1 MRSMT
6 WKDVQ
11 LPPLSK
17 WQGIAHYSFS
27 PEGII
32 LVEPDEDGK
41 VSVDFSPMRP
51 GSPTRLL
58 LNLSVEP
65 APGKTVN
72 LTFSEQHRILEGGT
86 QQIIIET
93 GLILDPVLT
102 ITGIASVQII
112 SLQVQIRFPDR
123 SKPLPYDLI
132 GFEVLTPNLSPGF
145 IIGKSRISSEPLGV
159 IKPRYGEFIIGQ
171 SRLDHASL
179 SLELPTFT
187 WKDILA
193 QGLTLSYRVGA
204 NKGSTLLPVAQA
216 GSAIIEIKDLD
227 PRKTVLRAGL
237 KCRLYHRLTRRVLF
251 TGKLRSFRLTPAKCP
266 REHDIATLEFAD
278 NVAEL
283 AGVKRYGVRT
293 DTPDTLQARIGKL
306 LEGTG
311 IDWSI
316 LEEQTPVANELGAT
330 VMEANLA
337 EYLDMT
343 CATVGGA
350 WWVTTE
356 GKIIINPNNEVN
368 IWKNIPFFI
377 IGQTPLDGGKL
388 AVNGVE
394 LLQEPV
400 LEQVE
405 NPFIIGKSRLDH
417 AAAGANLTDKGFI
430 IGKSRL
436 NETTLTGIAK
446 NTAWAI
452 EKPTAPP
459 LFTDRYN
466 TGRRSFYYIDLGTSF
481 ASNETVSEIVVENHT
496 AIKEDNS
503 WNDSTKTYKASDNNI
518 AAIYGQSA
526 RSVKANASTAQNAQ
540 QLAEYLLK
548 RPQEQIA
555 GLKVSSVQMN
565 ALNCSKTLAAL
576 DLFDYCQ
583 VRFKEETS
591 DHQIYAFE
599 SQLTPYTWKERL
611 YLTPA
616 KERKISRE

>member
-1 MRSMT
+1 
-6 WKDVQ
+6 
-11 LPPLSK
+11 
-17 WQGIAHYSFS
+17 
-27 PEGII
+27 
-32 LVEPDEDGK
+32 
-41 VSVDFSPMRP
+41 
-51 GSPTRLL
+51 
-58 LNLSVEP
+58 
-65 APGKTVN
+65 
-72 LTFSEQHRILEGGT
+72 
-86 QQIIIET
+86 
-93 GLILDPVLT
+93 
-102 ITGIASVQII
+102 
-112 SLQVQIRFPDR
+112 
-123 SKPLPYDLI
+123 
-132 GFEVLTPNLSPGF
+132 
-145 IIGKSRISSEPLGV
+145 
-159 IKPRYGEFIIGQ
+159 
-171 SRLDHASL
+171 
-179 SLELPTFT
+179 
-187 WKDILA
+187 
-193 QGLTLSYRVGA
+193 
-204 NKGSTLLPVAQA
+204 
-216 GSAIIEIKDLD
+216 
-227 PRKTVLRAGL
+227 
-237 KCRLYHRLTRRVLF
+237 
-251 TGKLRSFRLTPAKCP
+251 
-266 REHDIATLEFAD
+266 
-278 NVAEL
+278 
-283 AGVKRYGVRT
+283 
-293 DTPDTLQARIGKL
+293 
-306 LEGTG
+306 
-311 IDWSI
+311 
-316 LEEQTPVANELGAT
+316 
-330 VMEANLA
+330 MEANLA

-616 KERKISRE
+616 KKGKSAVSKPIQFNRGDILTAEQINKYLLNQEDNESDLAFIEALNVDLMEEDFNKLKKELDYLNILQDGIEVEYGCEDI